1 MSAAD
6 QYSIIKTKGIQHPQ
20 PVRPARYRRGKMPEF
35 AVHEMED
42 QEEAEQR
49 DRQEVKE
56 EEVTSTRR
64 PQPVAPRVVSRTEE
78 SDSEESGSESDDDGP
93 GRAELLARARKLA
106 AERAKHQAAVVTTG
120 GGDEDDEDSDNE
132 GNRAALIARSRHAVE
147 ERVKEEEEA
156 AAAAKRDGATS
167 EDDEDVELEEEEEEE
182 ESSESES
189 SSDSDEDEGPLLAGP
204 RFKPVFV
211 RKGERHNTAKV
222 GNQMQY
228 LEKYNETAE
237 DAERKK
243 HEKEDAIVA
252 AISGVSEDIADDQM
266 GDDEEEDTAVVPE
279 LGEDFT
285 PATHQE
291 WVLRMLERRYAV
303 DKAARERREEEA
315 EILRRRELTDEQRAK
330 EDAEIAKKYP
340 QREHSKNFVFMQKYY
355 HQGAYYQ
362 DLRNEG
368 KEELYLRDYQAPVS
382 LWRLASTRLLKGQ
395 MLRRGQY
402 GKIGQTKYTHLSAE
416 DTTQF
421 DAPWSVRAAQEGK
434 GPTPGSF
441 EAEARESVRKVQERM
456 RSKMAGFKNKD
467 TFELPHHR
475 KKQRTSK

>member
-49 DRQEVKE
+49 DRQE
-56 EEVTSTRR
+56 
-64 PQPVAPRVVSRTEE
+64 
-78 SDSEESGSESDDDGP
+78 
-93 GRAELLARARKLA
+93 RKLA

-120 GGDEDDEDSDNE
+120 GDDEDDEDSDNE

-252 AISGVSEDIADDQM
+252 AISGNLGDVYYCDALDD
-266 GDDEEEDTAVVPE
+266 G
-279 LGEDFT
+279 
-285 PATHQE
+285 
-291 WVLRMLERRYAV
+291 YYYC
-303 DKAARERREEEA
+303 EEA
-315 EILRRRELTDEQRAK
+315 R
-330 EDAEIAKKYP
+330 
-340 QREHSKNFVFMQKYY
+340 
-355 HQGAYYQ
+355 
-362 DLRNEG
+362 
-368 KEELYLRDYQAPVS
+368 
-382 LWRLASTRLLKGQ
+382 
-395 MLRRGQY
+395 
-402 GKIGQTKYTHLSAE
+402 
-416 DTTQF
+416 
-421 DAPWSVRAAQEGK
+421 
-434 GPTPGSF
+434 
-441 EAEARESVRKVQERM
+441 
-456 RSKMAGFKNKD
+456 
-467 TFELPHHR
+467 
-475 KKQRTSK
+475 